1 MRTSSTSPGI
11 APLIS
16 IGPVSTCP
24 EGPRSFTSRNMSRWY
39 CGIALGG
46 TTPDWSMISGA
57 NNDDVS
63 IVTVSPDAM
72 LSTGFRLDAKCP
84 MCTVCGLGIRVNSAV
99 WPMCGTAALPL
110 HKPPPPVAL
119 RIEQRREVAVVDA
132 RGRGFRHHC
141 LGQVGDTE
149 AGIV

>member
-63 IVTVSPDAM
+63 IATVSPDSM

-84 MCTVCGLGIRVNSAV
+84 MCTDCRQGLAQHLYQATVKCHG
-99 WPMCGTAALPL
+99 
-110 HKPPPPVAL
+110 
-119 RIEQRREVAVVDA
+119 QA
-132 RGRGFRHHC
+132 RGCKNRLRPLVAQRYRPASARDGSCR
-141 LGQVGDTE
+141 E
-149 AGIV
+149 M